1 MPIQLS
7 AGIAMNMQTLGQI
20 KHDWT
25 VEEIRSIM
33 DQPFNDL
40 MFQAQSV
47 HRQNFNPN
55 EVQTSTLVNIK
66 SGGCAEDCAY
76 CSQSARNQT
85 DIEKEQMMEVQE
97 VIEQALVAKER
108 GATRLCM
115 GAAWRNP
122 TKKDFPRVLE
132 MVKVVKGLG
141 LETCLTLGMLND
153 DQVAQLKEAGLD
165 YYNHNLDTSEAFYPK
180 IITTRNYQDR
190 LETIDKVQQAGINV
204 CSGGIIGMGEE
215 HKDRAELLRTFA
227 NMRVHPHS
235 VPINLL
241 VPIDGTPLAHMKGK
255 TDSFEFI
262 RVIATARIVMPQS
275 YVRLSAGRTSLT
287 DEAQALCFM
296 AGANSIF
303 YGDRLLTTDNPESD
317 HDIML
322 FEKLGIEMQVNV
334 KAEAEAKKMA
344 EQMTELTA

>member
-1 MPIQLS
+1 MIKQEKIRTDWTLS
-7 AGIAMNMQTLGQI
+7 EI
-20 KHDWT
+20 KH
-25 VEEIRSIM
+25 IIN
-33 DQPFNDL
+33 QPFNDL
-40 MFQAQSV
+40 IFQAQTV
-47 HRQNFNPN
+47 HRQFFDPN
-55 EVQTSTLVNIK
+55 EIQTSTLVNIK

-76 CSQSARNQT
+76 CSQSARNNT
-85 DIEKEQMMEVQE
+85 NLEKEQMMEVQE

-122 TKKDFPRVLE
+122 NKKDFPRVLE
-132 MVKVVKGLG
+132 MVRVVKELG

-190 LETIDKVQQAGINV
+190 LDTIDKVQKADINV

-227 NMRVHPHS
+227 TMRRHPNS

-241 VPIDGTPLAHMKGK
+241 VPVEGTPLAHMRGK

-262 RVIATARIVMPQS
+262 RVIATARILMPET
-275 YVRLSAGRTSLT
+275 YVRLSAGRMTLS
-287 DEAQALCFM
+287 DEAQALCFFS
-296 AGANSIF
+296 GANSIF
-303 YGDRLLTTDNPESD
+303 YGDKLLTTENPESN
-317 HDIML
+317 HDLML
-322 FEKLGIEMQVNV
+322 FAKLGLNMQTNK
-334 KAEAEAKKMA
+334 KAEAVAQSLRK
-344 EQMTELTA
+344 QITELSA

>member
-1 MPIQLS
+1 MRMQVAVRNDWKLNEIQDIIS
-7 AGIAMNMQTLGQI
+7 
-20 KHDWT
+20 
-25 VEEIRSIM
+25 
-33 DQPFNDL
+33 QPFNDL
-40 MFQAQSV
+40 IFQAQTV
-47 HRQNFNPN
+47 HRQYFDPN
-55 EVQTSTLVNIK
+55 EIQTSTLVNIK

-76 CSQSARNQT
+76 CPQSARNNT

-132 MVKVVKGLG
+132 MVRVVKELG

-153 DQVAQLKEAGLD
+153 YQVAQLKAVGLD

-190 LETIDKVQQAGINV
+190 LDTIDKVQKANINV

-227 NMRVHPHS
+227 TMRRHPNS

-241 VPIDGTPLAHMKGK
+241 VPIEGTPLAHMKGK

-262 RVIATARIVMPQS
+262 RVIATARILMPET
-275 YVRLSAGRTSLT
+275 YVRLSAGRMTLT
-287 DEAQALCFM
+287 DEAQALCFFS
-296 AGANSIF
+296 GANSIF
-303 YGDRLLTTDNPESD
+303 YGDKLLTTENPESN
-317 HDIML
+317 HDLML
-322 FEKLGIEMQVNV
+322 FAKLGLKMQKNK
-334 KAEAEAKKMA
+334 KAETVAQNLR
-344 EQMTELTA
+344 EQITELSA

>member
-1 MPIQLS
+1 
-7 AGIAMNMQTLGQI
+7 MNMENVGQVR
-20 KHDWT
+20 HDWT
-25 VEEIRSIM
+25 LEEIRVIM

-47 HRQNFNPN
+47 HRQYFNPN
-55 EVQTSTLVNIK
+55 TVQTSTLVNIK
-66 SGGCAEDCAY
+66 SGGCAEDCSY

-85 DIEKEQMMEVQE
+85 EIEKEQMMEVQE
-97 VIEQALVAKER
+97 VIEQALAAKER

-132 MVKVVKGLG
+132 MVRVVKDLG
-141 LETCLTLGMLND
+141 LETCLTLGMLNN
-153 DQVAQLKEAGLD
+153 DQVKQLKEAGLD

-180 IITTRNYQDR
+180 VITTRSYQDR
-190 LETIDKVQQAGINV
+190 LDTIDKVQEAGINV
-204 CSGGIIGMGEE
+204 CSGGIIGMGEQ

-227 NMRVHPHS
+227 TMRVHPNS

-241 VPIDGTPLAHMKGK
+241 VAVEGTPLAHMKDK

-262 RVIATARIVMPQS
+262 RVIAAARIVMPQT
-275 YVRLSAGRTSLT
+275 YVRLSAGRMTLT
-287 DEAQALCFM
+287 DEAQSLCFL

-317 HDIML
+317 HDIQL
-322 FEKLGIEMQVNV
+322 FKKLGITMQQNV
-334 KAEAEAKKMA
+334 KAEAEAQKMA
-344 EQMTELTA
+344 EQVTELTA

>member
-1 MPIQLS
+1 
-7 AGIAMNMQTLGQI
+7 MQNLGQI
-20 KHDWT
+20 RNDWT
-25 VEEIRSIM
+25 LEEIRAIM

-40 MFQAQSV
+40 IFQAQTV
-47 HRQNFNPN
+47 HRMHFNPN

-85 DIEKEQMMEVQE
+85 DIEKQHMMEVQE
-97 VIEQALVAKER
+97 VLEQALVAKER

-153 DQVAQLKEAGLD
+153 DQVKQLKDAGLD

-190 LETIDKVQQAGINV
+190 LDTIDKVQQAGINV
-204 CSGGIIGMGEE
+204 CSGGIIGMGEQ
-215 HKDRAELLRTFA
+215 HTDRAELLRTFA
-227 NMRVHPHS
+227 TMRHHPNS

-241 VPIDGTPLAHMKGK
+241 VPIEGTPLAHMKDK

-262 RVIATARIVMPQS
+262 RVIAAARIVMPQS

-317 HDIML
+317 HDLML
-322 FEKLGIEMQVNV
+322 FKKLGIEMQRDV
-334 KAEAEAKKMA
+334 KAEAKAQKMA
-344 EQMTELTA
+344 EQISELTA

>member
-1 MPIQLS
+1 
-7 AGIAMNMQTLGQI
+7 MNQQTIGQI
-20 KHDWT
+20 RHDWT
-25 VEEIRSIM
+25 VEEIRAIM

-40 MFQAQSV
+40 MFQAQTV
-47 HRQNFNPN
+47 HRQHFNPN

-85 DIEKEQMMEVQE
+85 DIEKERMMEIQE
-97 VIEQALVAKER
+97 VIEQAVVAKER

-122 TKKDFPRVLE
+122 NKKDFPRVLE

-141 LETCLTLGMLND
+141 LETCLTLGMLD
-153 DQVAQLKEAGLD
+153 DNQVEQLKEAGLD

-190 LETIDKVQQAGINV
+190 LDTIDKVQKAGINV

-227 NMRVHPHS
+227 NMHIHPHS

-241 VPIDGTPLAHMKGK
+241 VPIEGTPLAHMKDK

-262 RVIATARIVMPQS
+262 RVIATARIIMPES
-275 YVRLSAGRTSLT
+275 YVRLSAGRMTLT

-303 YGDRLLTTDNPESD
+303 YGDKLLTTDNPESD
-317 HDIML
+317 HDVQL
-322 FEKLGIEMQVNV
+322 FAKLGIQMQANR
-334 KAEAEAKKMA
+334 KAEMAAQKLA
-344 EQMTELTA
+344 EQSTELTA

>member
-1 MPIQLS
+1 
-7 AGIAMNMQTLGQI
+7 MNMENAGQVR
-20 KHDWT
+20 HDWT
-25 VEEIRSIM
+25 LEEIRAIM

-40 MFQAQSV
+40 MFQAQLA
-47 HRQNFNPN
+47 HRQHFNPN
-55 EVQTSTLVNIK
+55 TVQTSTLVNIK
-66 SGGCAEDCAY
+66 SGGCAEDCSY
-76 CSQSARNQT
+76 CSQSARNHT
-85 DIEKEQMMEVQE
+85 EIEKEQMMEVQE

-132 MVKVVKGLG
+132 MVRVVKDLG

-153 DQVAQLKEAGLD
+153 DQVKQLKEAGLD

-180 IITTRNYQDR
+180 IITTRSYQDR
-190 LETIDKVQQAGINV
+190 LDTIDKVQEAGINV
-204 CSGGIIGMGEE
+204 CSGGIIGMGEQ

-227 NMRVHPHS
+227 TMRVHPNS

-241 VPIDGTPLAHMKGK
+241 VPIEGTPLAHMKGQ

-262 RVIATARIVMPQS
+262 RVIAAARIVMPQT
-275 YVRLSAGRTSLT
+275 YVRLSAGRMTLT
-287 DEAQALCFM
+287 DEAQALCFL

-303 YGDRLLTTDNPESD
+303 YGDKLLTTENPESD
-317 HDIML
+317 HDIQL
-322 FEKLGIEMQVNV
+322 FKKLGIQMQQNV

-344 EQMTELTA
+344 EQVTELTA

>member
-1 MPIQLS
+1 
-7 AGIAMNMQTLGQI
+7 MQNLGQI
-20 KHDWT
+20 RHDWT
-25 VEEIRSIM
+25 LEEIRAVM
-33 DQPFNDL
+33 DLPFNDL

-47 HRQNFNPN
+47 HRQHFNPN

-66 SGGCAEDCAY
+66 SGGCAEDCSY
-76 CSQSARNQT
+76 CSQSARNHT

-132 MVKVVKGLG
+132 MVRVVKDLG
-141 LETCLTLGMLND
+141 LETCLTLGMLSD
-153 DQVAQLKEAGLD
+153 DQAKQLKDAGLD

-180 IITTRNYQDR
+180 IITTRSYQDR
-190 LETIDKVQQAGINV
+190 LDTIDKVQEAGINV
-204 CSGGIIGMGEE
+204 CSGGIIGMGEQ

-227 NMRVHPHS
+227 TMRMHPNS

-241 VPIDGTPLAHMKGK
+241 VPIEGTPLAHMKGK

-262 RVIATARIVMPQS
+262 RVIAAARIVMPQT

-287 DEAQALCFM
+287 DEAQALCFF

-317 HDIML
+317 HDIQL
-322 FEKLGIEMQVNV
+322 FKKLGIEMQQNI
-334 KAEAEAKKMA
+334 KAETQAKKMA
-344 EQMTELTA
+344 EQITELTA

>member
-1 MPIQLS
+1 
-7 AGIAMNMQTLGQI
+7 MQNLGQI
-20 KHDWT
+20 RHDWT
-25 VEEIRSIM
+25 LEEIRAVM
-33 DQPFNDL
+33 DLPFNDL

-47 HRQNFNPN
+47 HRQHFNPN

-66 SGGCAEDCAY
+66 SGGCAEDCSY
-76 CSQSARNQT
+76 CSQSARNHT

-97 VIEQALVAKER
+97 VIEQALAAKER

-132 MVKVVKGLG
+132 MVRVVKDLG
-141 LETCLTLGMLND
+141 LETCLTLGMLSD
-153 DQVAQLKEAGLD
+153 DQVKQLKDAGLD

-180 IITTRNYQDR
+180 IITTRSYQDR
-190 LETIDKVQQAGINV
+190 LDTIDKVQEAGINV
-204 CSGGIIGMGEE
+204 CSGGIIGMGEQ

-227 NMRVHPHS
+227 TMRMHPNS

-241 VPIDGTPLAHMKGK
+241 VPIEGTPLAHMKGK

-262 RVIATARIVMPQS
+262 RVIAAARIVMPQT

-287 DEAQALCFM
+287 DEAQALCFF

-317 HDIML
+317 HDIQL
-322 FEKLGIEMQVNV
+322 FKKLGIEMQQNV
-334 KAEAEAKKMA
+334 KAETQAKKMA
-344 EQMTELTA
+344 EQITELTA

>member
-1 MPIQLS
+1 M
-7 AGIAMNMQTLGQI
+7 ALGDI
-20 KHDWT
+20 RNDWT
-25 VEEIRSIM
+25 LDEIKTIM
-33 DQPFNDL
+33 NQPFNDL
-40 MFQAQSV
+40 IFQAQTV
-47 HRQNFNPN
+47 HRQYFNPN

-85 DIEKEQMMEVQE
+85 EVEKEQIMEVQE
-97 VIEQALVAKER
+97 VIEQALVAKEK

-132 MVKVVKGLG
+132 MVRVVKDLG

-190 LETIDKVQQAGINV
+190 LDTIDKVQQAGINV

-215 HKDRAELLRTFA
+215 HKDRAELIRTFA
-227 NMRVHPHS
+227 TMRHHPNS

-241 VPIDGTPLAHMKGK
+241 VPIEGTPLAHMKGQ

-262 RVIATARIVMPQS
+262 RVIATARIVMPQT
-275 YVRLSAGRTSLT
+275 YVRLSAGRMELP
-287 DEAQALCFM
+287 DEAQALCFL

-303 YGDRLLTTDNPESD
+303 YGDKLLTTDNPEGG
-317 HDIML
+317 HDEQL
-322 FEKLGIEMQVNV
+322 FAKLGITMQQNV
-334 KAEAEAKKMA
+334 KAEMAAKKLA
-344 EQMTELTA
+344 EQATELTA

>member
-1 MPIQLS
+1 MT
-7 AGIAMNMQTLGQI
+7 MQPLGQI
-20 KHDWT
+20 RHDWT
-25 VEEIRSIM
+25 LEEIRAIM
-33 DQPFNDL
+33 DLPFNDL

-47 HRQNFNPN
+47 HRQYFNPN

-85 DIEKEQMMEVQE
+85 DIEKQQMMEVQE

-132 MVKVVKGLG
+132 MVRVVKDLG

-153 DQVAQLKEAGLD
+153 EQVAQLKEAGLD

-190 LETIDKVQQAGINV
+190 LDTIDKVQQAGINV
-204 CSGGIIGMGEE
+204 CSGGIIGMGEQ

-227 NMRVHPHS
+227 TMRVHPNS

-241 VPIDGTPLAHMKGK
+241 VAVEGTPLAHMKDK

-262 RVIATARIVMPQS
+262 RVIATARILMPQT

-287 DEAQALCFM
+287 DEAQALCFF

-317 HDIML
+317 HDKQL
-322 FEKLGIEMQVNV
+322 FAKLGIQMQQNV
-334 KAEAEAKKMA
+334 KAEMAAKQLA
-344 EQMTELTA
+344 EQVTELTA

>member
-1 MPIQLS
+1 MS
-7 AGIAMNMQTLGQI
+7 AQHLIRN
-20 KHDWT
+20 DWT
-25 VEEIRSIM
+25 LDEIKAIM
-33 DQPFNDL
+33 NQPFNNL
-40 MFQAQSV
+40 IFQAQSI
-47 HRQNFNPN
+47 HRQFFDPN
-55 EVQTSTLVNIK
+55 EIQTSTLVNIK

-76 CSQSARNQT
+76 CSQSARNDT
-85 DIEKEQMMEVQE
+85 DLEKEKMMEVQE
-97 VIEQALVAKER
+97 VIEQAMAAKER

-122 TKKDFPRVLE
+122 SKKDFPRVLE
-132 MVKVVKGLG
+132 MVRVVKDLG

-153 DQVAQLKEAGLD
+153 DQVKQLKEAGLD

-190 LETIDKVQQAGINV
+190 LDTIDKVQKADINV

-227 NMRVHPHS
+227 TMRRHPNS

-241 VPIDGTPLAHMKGK
+241 VPVEGTPLAHMKDK

-262 RVIATARIVMPQS
+262 RVIATARILMPET
-275 YVRLSAGRTSLT
+275 YVRLSAGRMELT
-287 DEAQALCFM
+287 DEAQALCFFS
-296 AGANSIF
+296 GANSIF
-303 YGDRLLTTDNPESD
+303 YGDKLLTTENPESD

-322 FEKLGIEMQVNV
+322 FAKLGLNMQTDK
-334 KAEAEAKKMA
+334 KAEAVAKA
-344 EQMTELTA
+344 LREQATELTA

>member
-1 MPIQLS
+1 
-7 AGIAMNMQTLGQI
+7 MQNLGTVR
-20 KHDWT
+20 HDWT
-25 VEEIRSIM
+25 VEEIRQIM

-40 MFQAQSV
+40 IFQAQTV
-47 HRQNFNPN
+47 HRMHFDPN

-76 CSQSARNQT
+76 CSQSARN
-85 DIEKEQMMEVQE
+85 DAEVEKERMMAVQE
-97 VIEQALVAKER
+97 VLEQALVAKER

-141 LETCLTLGMLND
+141 LETCLTLGMLD
-153 DQVAQLKEAGLD
+153 DEQVAQLKEAGLD

-190 LETIDKVQQAGINV
+190 LDTIDKVQKAGINV
-204 CSGGIIGMGEE
+204 CSGGIIGMGEK
-215 HKDRAELLRTFA
+215 HTDRAELLRTFA

-241 VPIDGTPLAHMKGK
+241 VPIEGTPLAHMKGK

-262 RVIATARIVMPQS
+262 RVIATARIVMPKS
-275 YVRLSAGRTSLT
+275 FVRLSAGRMTLT
-287 DEAQALCFM
+287 DEAQALCFL

-303 YGDRLLTTDNPESD
+303 YGDKLLTTENPESD
-317 HDIML
+317 HDLQL
-322 FEKLGIEMQVNV
+322 FAKLGIRMQEN
-334 KAEAEAKKMA
+334 AEAKLQSQKMA
-344 EQMTELTA
+344 EQITELTA

>member
-1 MPIQLS
+1 
-7 AGIAMNMQTLGQI
+7 MQNLGTVR
-20 KHDWT
+20 HDWT
-25 VEEIRSIM
+25 VEEIRQIM

-40 MFQAQSV
+40 IFQAQTV
-47 HRQNFNPN
+47 HRMHFDPN
-55 EVQTSTLVNIK
+55 EIQTSTLVNIK

-76 CSQSARNQT
+76 CSQSARNEAEV
-85 DIEKEQMMEVQE
+85 EKERMMAVQE
-97 VIEQALVAKER
+97 VLEQALVAKER

-141 LETCLTLGMLND
+141 LETCLTLGMLD
-153 DQVAQLKEAGLD
+153 DEQVAQLKEAGLD

-190 LETIDKVQQAGINV
+190 LDTIDKVQKAGINV
-204 CSGGIIGMGEE
+204 CSGGIIGMGEK
-215 HKDRAELLRTFA
+215 HTDRAELLRTFA

-241 VPIDGTPLAHMKGK
+241 VPIEGTPLAHMKGK

-262 RVIATARIVMPQS
+262 RVIATARIVMPKS
-275 YVRLSAGRTSLT
+275 FVRLSAGRMTLT
-287 DEAQALCFM
+287 DEAQALCFL

-303 YGDRLLTTDNPESD
+303 YGDKLLTTENPESD
-317 HDIML
+317 HDLQL
-322 FEKLGIEMQVNV
+322 FAKLGIRMQEN
-334 KAEAEAKKMA
+334 AEAKLQSQQMA
-344 EQMTELTA
+344 EQITELTA

>member
-1 MPIQLS
+1 MT
-7 AGIAMNMQTLGQI
+7 MQNLGQI
-20 KHDWT
+20 RHDWS
-25 VEEIRSIM
+25 VEEIRAIM

-40 MFQAQSV
+40 MFQAQTV

-66 SGGCAEDCAY
+66 SGGCAEDCSY
-76 CSQSARNQT
+76 CSQSARNYT

-122 TKKDFPRVLE
+122 NKKDFPRVLE
-132 MVKVVKGLG
+132 MVRVVKDLG

-153 DQVAQLKEAGLD
+153 DQVKQLKEAGLD
-165 YYNHNLDTSEAFYPK
+165 YYNHNLDTSEAFYPQV
-180 IITTRNYQDR
+180 ITTRNYQDR
-190 LETIDKVQQAGINV
+190 LDTIDKVQQAGINV
-204 CSGGIIGMGEE
+204 CSGGIIGMGEQ
-215 HKDRAELLRTFA
+215 HKDRAELLKTFG
-227 NMRVHPHS
+227 NMRVHPNS

-241 VPIDGTPLAHMKGK
+241 VAIEGTPLAHMKDK

-262 RVIATARIVMPQS
+262 RVIAAARIIMPQT
-275 YVRLSAGRTSLT
+275 YVRLSAGRMTLT
-287 DEAQALCFM
+287 DEAQALCFF

-303 YGDRLLTTDNPESD
+303 YGDKLLTTENPESD
-317 HDIML
+317 HDIQL
-322 FEKLGIEMQVNV
+322 FKKLGIQMQKNI
-334 KAEAEAKKMA
+334 KAETQAKKMA
-344 EQMTELTA
+344 EQITELTA

>member
-1 MPIQLS
+1 
-7 AGIAMNMQTLGQI
+7 MQPLGQI
-20 KHDWT
+20 RHDWT
-25 VEEIRSIM
+25 LEEIRAIM
-33 DQPFNDL
+33 DLPFNDL

-47 HRQNFNPN
+47 HRQYFNPN

-85 DIEKEQMMEVQE
+85 DIEKQQMMEVQE

-132 MVKVVKGLG
+132 MVRVVKDLG

-153 DQVAQLKEAGLD
+153 EQVAQLKEAGLD

-190 LETIDKVQQAGINV
+190 LDTIDKVQQAGINV
-204 CSGGIIGMGEE
+204 CSGGIIGMGEQ

-227 NMRVHPHS
+227 TMRVHPNS

-241 VPIDGTPLAHMKGK
+241 VAVEGTPLAHMKDK

-262 RVIATARIVMPQS
+262 RVIATARILMPQT

-287 DEAQALCFM
+287 DEAQALCFF

-317 HDIML
+317 HDKQL
-322 FEKLGIEMQVNV
+322 FAKLGIQMQQNV
-334 KAEAEAKKMA
+334 KAEMAAKQLA
-344 EQMTELTA
+344 EQVTELTA

>member
-1 MPIQLS
+1 MTLS
-7 AGIAMNMQTLGQI
+7 PTFGQVRNNWTLDEI
-20 KHDWT
+20 KH
-25 VEEIRSIM
+25 IM
-33 DQPFNDL
+33 NQPFNDL
-40 MFQAQSV
+40 IFQAQSV
-47 HRQNFNPN
+47 HRMYFNPN
-55 EVQTSTLVNIK
+55 EIQTSTLVNIK

-76 CSQSARNQT
+76 CSQSARNNT
-85 DIEKEQMMEVQE
+85 DLEKQQLMEVQE
-97 VIEQALVAKER
+97 VLEQAVVAKER

-132 MVKVVKGLG
+132 MVRVVKSLG

-180 IITTRNYQDR
+180 VITTRSYQDR
-190 LETIDKVQQAGINV
+190 LDTIDKVQKSGINV

-227 NMRVHPHS
+227 TMRFHPNS

-241 VPIDGTPLAHMKGK
+241 VPIEGTPLAHMKGK

-262 RVIATARIVMPQS
+262 RVIATARILMPQS
-275 YVRLSAGRTSLT
+275 YVRLSAGRMTLT
-287 DEAQALCFM
+287 DEAQSLCFL

-303 YGDRLLTTDNPESD
+303 YGDKLLTTDNPESD
-317 HDIML
+317 HDIKL
-322 FEKLGIEMQVNV
+322 FAKLGITMQENAAAKL
-334 KAEAEAKKMA
+334 KAQQMA
-344 EQMTELTA
+344 AQMTELTA

>member
-1 MPIQLS
+1 MIKQEKIRTNWTLS
-7 AGIAMNMQTLGQI
+7 EI
-20 KHDWT
+20 KH
-25 VEEIRSIM
+25 IIN
-33 DQPFNDL
+33 QPFNDL
-40 MFQAQSV
+40 IFQAQTV
-47 HRQNFNPN
+47 HRQFFDPN
-55 EVQTSTLVNIK
+55 EIQTSTLVNIK

-76 CSQSARNQT
+76 CSQSARNNT
-85 DIEKEQMMEVQE
+85 NLEKEQMMEVQE

-122 TKKDFPRVLE
+122 NKKDFPRVLE
-132 MVKVVKGLG
+132 MVRVVKELG

-190 LETIDKVQQAGINV
+190 LDTIDKVQKADINV

-227 NMRVHPHS
+227 TMRRHPNS

-241 VPIDGTPLAHMKGK
+241 VPVEGTPLAHMRGK

-262 RVIATARIVMPQS
+262 RVIATARILMPET
-275 YVRLSAGRTSLT
+275 YVRLSAGRMTLS
-287 DEAQALCFM
+287 DEAQALCFFS
-296 AGANSIF
+296 GANSIF
-303 YGDRLLTTDNPESD
+303 YGDKLLTTENPESN
-317 HDIML
+317 HDLML
-322 FEKLGIEMQVNV
+322 FAKLGLNMQTNK
-334 KAEAEAKKMA
+334 KAEAVAQSLRK
-344 EQMTELTA
+344 QITELSA

>member
-1 MPIQLS
+1 
-7 AGIAMNMQTLGQI
+7 MQNLGTVR
-20 KHDWT
+20 HDWT
-25 VEEIRSIM
+25 VEEIRQIM

-40 MFQAQSV
+40 IFQAQTV
-47 HRQNFNPN
+47 HRMHFDPN
-55 EVQTSTLVNIK
+55 EIQTSTLVNIK

-76 CSQSARNQT
+76 CSQSARNEAEV
-85 DIEKEQMMEVQE
+85 EKERMMAVQE
-97 VIEQALVAKER
+97 VLEQALVAKER

-141 LETCLTLGMLND
+141 LETCLTLGMLDD

-190 LETIDKVQQAGINV
+190 LDTIDKVQKAGINV
-204 CSGGIIGMGEE
+204 CSGGIIGMGEK
-215 HKDRAELLRTFA
+215 HTDRAELLRTFA

-241 VPIDGTPLAHMKGK
+241 VPIEGTPLAHMKGK

-262 RVIATARIVMPQS
+262 RVIATARIVMPKS
-275 YVRLSAGRTSLT
+275 FVRLSAGRMTLT
-287 DEAQALCFM
+287 DEAQALCFL

-303 YGDRLLTTDNPESD
+303 YGDKLLTTENPESD
-317 HDIML
+317 HDLQL
-322 FEKLGIEMQVNV
+322 FAKLGIRMQEN
-334 KAEAEAKKMA
+334 AEAKLQSQQMA
-344 EQMTELTA
+344 EQITELTA

>member
-1 MPIQLS
+1 
-7 AGIAMNMQTLGQI
+7 MNMQTLGQI

-40 MFQAQSV
+40 MFQAQSI

-180 IITTRNYQDR
+180 IITIQSNNRSVKVIGRYRNSNC
-190 LETIDKVQQAGINV
+190 G
-204 CSGGIIGMGEE
+204 
-215 HKDRAELLRTFA
+215 
-227 NMRVHPHS
+227 
-235 VPINLL
+235 
-241 VPIDGTPLAHMKGK
+241 
-255 TDSFEFI
+255 
-262 RVIATARIVMPQS
+262 
-275 YVRLSAGRTSLT
+275 
-287 DEAQALCFM
+287 
-296 AGANSIF
+296 
-303 YGDRLLTTDNPESD
+303 
-317 HDIML
+317 
-322 FEKLGIEMQVNV
+322 
-334 KAEAEAKKMA
+334 
-344 EQMTELTA
+344 

>member
-1 MPIQLS
+1 ME
-7 AGIAMNMQTLGQI
+7 NVGQVR
-20 KHDWT
+20 HDWT
-25 VEEIRSIM
+25 LEEIRAIM

-40 MFQAQSV
+40 MFQAQLT
-47 HRQNFNPN
+47 HRQHFNPN
-55 EVQTSTLVNIK
+55 TIQTSTLVNIK
-66 SGGCAEDCAY
+66 SGGCAEDCSY

-85 DIEKEQMMEVQE
+85 EIEKEQMMEVQE

-132 MVKVVKGLG
+132 MVRVVKDLG

-153 DQVAQLKEAGLD
+153 DQVKQLKEAGLD

-180 IITTRNYQDR
+180 VITTRSYQDR
-190 LETIDKVQQAGINV
+190 LDTINKVQEAGINV
-204 CSGGIIGMGEE
+204 CSGGIIGMGEQ

-227 NMRVHPHS
+227 TMRVHPNS

-241 VPIDGTPLAHMKGK
+241 VAVEGTPLAHMKDK

-262 RVIATARIVMPQS
+262 RVIAAARIVMPQT
-275 YVRLSAGRTSLT
+275 YVRLSAGRMTLT
-287 DEAQALCFM
+287 DEAQSLCFL

-303 YGDRLLTTDNPESD
+303 YGDKLLTTENPESD
-317 HDIML
+317 HDIQL
-322 FEKLGIEMQVNV
+322 FKKLGIKMQQNV
-334 KAEAEAKKMA
+334 KAEAEAQKMA
-344 EQMTELTA
+344 EQVTELTA

>member
-1 MPIQLS
+1 
-7 AGIAMNMQTLGQI
+7 MNMQNLGQI
-20 KHDWT
+20 RHDWT
-25 VEEIRSIM
+25 VEEIRAIM

-47 HRQNFNPN
+47 HRQHFNPN

-66 SGGCAEDCAY
+66 SGGCAEDCSY

-141 LETCLTLGMLND
+141 LETCLTLGMLDD
-153 DQVAQLKEAGLD
+153 DQVSQLKEAGLD
-165 YYNHNLDTSEAFYPK
+165 YYNHNLDTSEAYYPK

-190 LETIDKVQQAGINV
+190 LDTIDKVQKAGINV

-241 VPIDGTPLAHMKGK
+241 VPIEGTPLAHMKGK

-275 YVRLSAGRTSLT
+275 YVRLSAGRTTLT

-317 HDIML
+317 HDLQL
-322 FEKLGIEMQVNV
+322 FAKLGIHMQANQ
-334 KAEAEAKKMA
+334 KAEAHAKQMA
-344 EQMTELTA
+344 EQITELTA

>member
-1 MPIQLS
+1 MDTQNI
-7 AGIAMNMQTLGQI
+7 GQI
-20 KHDWT
+20 RHDWT
-25 VEEIRSIM
+25 VEEIRAIM

-40 MFQAQSV
+40 MFQAQTV

-76 CSQSARNQT
+76 CSQSARNCT
-85 DIEKEQMMEVQE
+85 DVEKEHMMEIQE
-97 VIEQALVAKER
+97 VIEQAVMAKER

-122 TKKDFPRVLE
+122 NKKDFPRVLDMVR
-132 MVKVVKGLG
+132 MVKSLG
-141 LETCLTLGMLND
+141 LETCMTLGMLND

-190 LETIDKVQQAGINV
+190 LDTIDKVQKAGINV
-204 CSGGIIGMGEE
+204 CSGGIIGMGEQ
-215 HKDRAELLRTFA
+215 HHDRAELLRTFA
-227 NMRVHPHS
+227 NMRMHPHS

-241 VPIDGTPLAHMKGK
+241 VPIEGTPLAHMKGK

-262 RVIATARIVMPQS
+262 RVIAAARIVMPQS
-275 YVRLSAGRTSLT
+275 YVRLSAGRMTLT

-303 YGDRLLTTDNPESD
+303 YGDKLLTTDNPESD
-317 HDIML
+317 HDIQL
-322 FEKLGIEMQVNV
+322 FAKLGIQMQKNT
-334 KAEAEAKKMA
+334 KGEAEAKEMA
-344 EQMTELTA
+344 EQITELTA